1 MLLARIITLSP
12 ISLEKET
19 IQNLILAFLCYCVI
33 IIPNSLA
40 NILRTFV
47 NSCISSRIPFSELL
61 SLVVFNNSCFSCIIR
76 LMKVAIYPG
85 SFDPITFG
93 HIDIVDRATSLFDQV
108 IIGVA
113 ESRSKEPLFST
124 DERIELVKETFKD
137 NNKINVIGYSKKLT
151 VDLARENNAIAI
163 IRGLRAVADFE
174 YEFQLATMNRS
185 LAPDIESIFFTPKD
199 TLIYVSS
206 SLVKEIAQFGGNV
219 ERFVPKHIVSA
230 LDKKFS

>member
-1 MLLARIITLSP
+1 
-12 ISLEKET
+12 
-19 IQNLILAFLCYCVI
+19 
-33 IIPNSLA
+33 
-40 NILRTFV
+40 
-47 NSCISSRIPFSELL
+47 
-61 SLVVFNNSCFSCIIR
+61 
-76 LMKVAIYPG
+76 MKTAIYPG

-93 HIDIVDRATSLFDQV
+93 HIDIVERAASLFDQV
-108 IIGVA
+108 VIGIA
-113 ESRSKEPLFST
+113 ESKSKNPLFST
-124 DERIELVKETFKD
+124 NERLKLINEVFSG
-137 NNKINVIGYSKKLT
+137 NSKIRAIGYSKKLT

>member
-1 MLLARIITLSP
+1 
-12 ISLEKET
+12 
-19 IQNLILAFLCYCVI
+19 
-33 IIPNSLA
+33 
-40 NILRTFV
+40 
-47 NSCISSRIPFSELL
+47 
-61 SLVVFNNSCFSCIIR
+61 
-76 LMKVAIYPG
+76 MKVAIYPG

-124 DERIELVKETFKD
+124 DERIELIRESFKD

-151 VDLARENNAIAI
+151 VDLASENNAIAI

-206 SLVKEIAQFGGNV
+206 SLVKEIATFGGDV
-219 ERFVPKHIVSA
+219 SRFVSPNVKTA
-230 LDKKFS
+230 LQKKISG